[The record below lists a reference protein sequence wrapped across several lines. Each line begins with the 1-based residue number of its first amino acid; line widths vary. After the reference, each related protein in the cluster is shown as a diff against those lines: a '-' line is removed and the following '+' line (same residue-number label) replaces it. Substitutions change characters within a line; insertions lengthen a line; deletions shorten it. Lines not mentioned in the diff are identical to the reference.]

1 METEQG
7 WDKEIKKY
15 FRKILYSI
23 SWGLI
28 WLLSLLTIGIY
39 YKLAFIGKNPIG
51 YNIFFYSF
59 FVVSLA
65 ALISYYLR
73 VWKENGKV

>member
-1 METEQG
+1 METERG

-28 WLLSLLTIGIY
+28 WLMSLLTLGIY
-39 YKLAFIGKNPIG
+39 FKLAFIGKNPIG
-51 YNIFFYSF
+51 YNILFYSF
-59 FVVSLA
+59 LVCSLV
-65 ALISYYLR
+65 ALIYYYIR
-73 VWKENGKV
+73 VWKENGKE